1 MAKKKPQK
9 KPKPIE
15 APKSVGGRPPTYSDA
30 NVLEAKIKE
39 YMRSCMSKSGK
50 RLVRMPNK
58 AGLCLFLGISRDT
71 YNEYKKRFPD
81 TINVSEKLIED
92 EWVQRL
98 RSSSPIGAIFYLK
111 NAYKEIYKD
120 RQETDVTSKGKALQG
135 NAITF
140 ANFKDATD
148 RK

>member
-1 MAKKKPQK
+1 MAKKKVK
-9 KPKPIE
+9 SKPKKV
-15 APKSVGGRPPTYSDA
+15 ATPKSLGGRPLAYSSGEEF
-30 NVLEAKIKE
+30 EARVHE

-50 RLVRMPNK
+50 KLVRMPNK

-81 TINVSEKLIED
+81 ALNTSEKLIED

-98 RSSSPIGAIFYLK
+98 KSSSPIGAIFYLK
-111 NAYKEIYKD
+111 NAFKEIYKD

-140 ANFKDATD
+140 ANFKDATNSQ
-148 RK
+148 